1 MASLH
6 LVILAFGFGVGAFQ
20 LAHLELLALALFQQ
34 VTFERHSE
42 DMKKHPIQVGNEQSL
57 SKSSKRC
64 RKAAK
69 LHLKLGGDLSLLSEP

>member
-57 SKSSKRC
+57 C
-64 RKAAK
+64 EEAF
-69 LHLKLGGDLSLLSEP
+69 DCLSED